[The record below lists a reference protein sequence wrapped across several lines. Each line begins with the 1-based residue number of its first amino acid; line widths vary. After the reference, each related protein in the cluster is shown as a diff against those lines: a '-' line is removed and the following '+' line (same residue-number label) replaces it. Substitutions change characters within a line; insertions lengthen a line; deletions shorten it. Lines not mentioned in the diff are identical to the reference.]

1 MSTPTLRVH
10 TCLCQQASKAVSFA
24 QLLRGNSADS
34 KQVNRAVASTLVG
47 GVCGAL

>member
-1 MSTPTLRVH
+1 MSTPTLRVRVCVNKRQKH
-10 TCLCQQASKAVSFA
+10 QSFA
-24 QLLRGNSADS
+24 QFLRGNSAGS